1 VAGIVLIAVALWGAA
16 SALQLD
22 RAYREDQQ
30 GLGTIDTARSGLSTS
45 ALTSGSILTSLDQAQ
60 QSFNQAKRRLDDPLL
75 DPAVFVP
82 VVGRQLRSARA
93 LSTAAGQAAE
103 AAIQAASRLRPL
115 VEDVHATGE
124 ARVQLLEQTA
134 AVAGEAEDS
143 FARIS
148 LGPSGGLL
156 SPLGQKRA
164 ELASQLQSLIQ
175 TLRQARAATA
185 GMADLLQGPGR
196 YLVLAANN
204 NEMRAGSGMFLDAGV
219 LTTDAG
225 QLDLS
230 TIQPTSSLT
239 VPAGAVP
246 LSGDFAARWSWV
258 NPGGEWR
265 NLAVSPRFG
274 VTGPLAA
281 RMWKAATGQ
290 DVNGVIVLDDQAI
303 AALLAAT
310 GPVAVGGTTVDSSN
324 AVSFLMHDQY
334 VTTGSNEARQDELG
348 SLASA
353 VFAQALGAP
362 AAQDEASAEGPPTSL
377 TDLALDLSQAAA
389 GRHVLLWSASS
400 AQEAL
405 WEQAGGAGTIGSNSL
420 LTAVLNIGGNK
431 LDQYLSV
438 RDDLQLSVRGDH
450 TSVTLHVRLANH
462 TPAGQPAYISGP
474 TAGSNLVANEYA
486 GLVALTLPG
495 DATGAWVDG
504 HRSLP
509 VAGRDGATQVLAVP
523 VQLAAGQQGDLVVHF
538 TLPGRSGQ
546 MEIEPSARIPAITYA
561 VGGTTF
567 TDADSHLVRW

>member
-1 VAGIVLIAVALWGAA
+1 LAGIVLIAVALWGAA
-16 SALQLD
+16 SAFQLD

-30 GLGTIDTARSGLSTS
+30 GLGTIDAARSGLSTTT
-45 ALTSGSILTSLDQAQ
+45 LTSGSILTSLDQAR
-60 QSFNQAKRRLDDPLL
+60 QSFNRAKRQLDNPLL

-82 VVGRQLRSARA
+82 VAGRQLRSARA

-115 VEDVHATGE
+115 VEDAHATGE

-134 AVAGEAEDS
+134 SVAGEAEGS

-156 SPLGQKRA
+156 SPLAQRRA
-164 ELASQLQSLIQ
+164 ELARQLQSLIQ
-175 TLRQARAATA
+175 TLSQAKAATA
-185 GMADLLQGPGR
+185 GMAGLLQGPGQ

-230 TIQPTSSLT
+230 TVQDTSSLA

-246 LSGDFAARWSWV
+246 LSGNFAARWSWI

-274 VTGPLAA
+274 ITAALAA
-281 RMWKAATGQ
+281 RMWKVATGQ
-290 DVNGVIVLDDQAI
+290 DVNGVIALDDQAI
-303 AALLAAT
+303 SALLAAT
-310 GPVAVGGTTVDSSN
+310 GPVTVGGTTVDSSN
-324 AVSFLMHDQY
+324 AVSYLMHDQY
-334 VTTGSNEARQDELG
+334 VTAGSTEARQDALG

-353 VFAQALGAP
+353 VFAQALGSSG
-362 AAQDEASAEGPPTSL
+362 AQGDSSAEGPPTSL
-377 TDLALDLSQAAA
+377 TDLALDLAQAEA

-405 WEQAGGAGTIGSNSL
+405 WEQAGGAGTIGSNSQ

-438 RDDLQLSVRGDH
+438 RDDLQLSVSGDH
-450 TSVTLHVRLANH
+450 TSAILHVQLANH
-462 TPAGQPAYISGP
+462 TPAGQPDYISGP

-504 HRSLP
+504 YHSLP
-509 VAGRDGATQVLAVP
+509 VAGPDGPTQVLAVP
-523 VQLAAGQQGDLVVHF
+523 VQLLAGQQEGLVVHF
-538 TLPGRSGQ
+538 TLPGRHGQ
-546 MEIEPSARIPAITYA
+546 MEVEPSARIPAITYD
-561 VGGTTF
+561 VGRTTF
-567 TDADSHLVRW
+567 TDADAHMVRW